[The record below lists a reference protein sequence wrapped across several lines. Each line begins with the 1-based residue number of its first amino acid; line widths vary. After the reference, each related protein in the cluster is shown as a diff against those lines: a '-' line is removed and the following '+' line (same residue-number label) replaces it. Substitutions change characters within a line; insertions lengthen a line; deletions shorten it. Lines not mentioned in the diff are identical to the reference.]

1 MVVPTDLQVRLE
13 RFAARVLPLR
23 ACTVST
29 GVERC
34 QRKCTRARFLAVSR
48 TLELSTRFL
57 PEATLERKFRVRS
70 WAGDGRRRRR
80 GRAGHRGPLLL
91 LLLRRRLETA
101 GRGALG
107 QAQVEGRRGGRT
119 RVGEHGSGGDP
130 LRRQA
135 LGAAEVQRRAVAQ
148 RQRPAA
154 I

>member
-34 QRKCTRARFLAVSR
+34 QRKCTRARFLAVSG
-48 TLELSTRFL
+48 TLELFTRFL

-91 LLLRRRLETA
+91 LLLRLLLRRRLEAA

-107 QAQVEGRRGGRT
+107 QAEVEVRGAGRG
-119 RVGEHGSGGDP
+119 RVGEHRRGGDP
-130 LRRQA
+130 LRREA
-135 LGAAEVQRRAVAQ
+135 LGAAEVQGRA
-148 RQRPAA
+148 